1 MTESIYIISI
11 YCIVIAAYI
20 SIVYAQLYRVVF
32 YCITGTTICCLAIY
46 SLYYTV
52 VDPSLTPIL
61 PELFVS
67 TLRFAQS
74 VRYFYPF
81 SVKLTNSWHLHM
93 HYRIFCVANKD
104 SINLVHICGHIHT
117 SVNLWLRN
125 KR

>member
-1 MTESIYIISI
+1 MTESIIIQFIVLLLLHTSALCMHSCI
-11 YCIVIAAYI
+11 VLYCIASQALPFAAWQYI
-20 SIVYAQLYRVVF
+20 V
-32 YCITGTTICCLAIY
+32 
-46 SLYYTV
+46 YYTV

-81 SVKLTNSWHLHM
+81 SVKLTSSWHLHM

-104 SINLVHICGHIHT
+104 SINLVHICGHMHT
-117 SVNLWLRN
+117 SVNLWQRN